1 MKGLITIRMGRNLE
15 KKARE
20 LGIGNDSFKILKI
33 YLLKDRK
40 SLLASLFNH
49 QQMSMLSG
57 LAIQIIRLVR
67 TATAAMSIRTW
78 FAAIWGFLKELGVV
92 GDHMVCFCWIY
103 NMVFDH
109 ETQLSMNKFQ
119 ICIPWSSNS
128 FVCSLLQGSFLFVS
142 QLLLFAI
149 WFWNS
154 SKLFFSCIYS
164 FLSSDVWWLASWTWM
179 PEFCNFIQ
187 L

>member
-92 GDHMVCFCWIY
+92 GDHMVCF
-103 NMVFDH
+103 
-109 ETQLSMNKFQ
+109 
-119 ICIPWSSNS
+119 
-128 FVCSLLQGSFLFVS
+128 LLNL
-142 QLLLFAI
+142 
-149 WFWNS
+149 
-154 SKLFFSCIYS
+154 
-164 FLSSDVWWLASWTWM
+164 
-179 PEFCNFIQ
+179 
-187 L
+187 